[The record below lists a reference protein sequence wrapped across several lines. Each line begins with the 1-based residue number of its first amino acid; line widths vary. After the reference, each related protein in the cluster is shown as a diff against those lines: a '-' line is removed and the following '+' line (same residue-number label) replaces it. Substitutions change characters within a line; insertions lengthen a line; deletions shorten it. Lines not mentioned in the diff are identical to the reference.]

1 MTTLL
6 LVEDEADLADAI
18 AGELASDGYRVLR
31 AGDGVTALKLCRS
44 ERPELVILD
53 WMIPELDGL
62 EVLRRLRRDP
72 DCEAAV
78 LMLTARGDETDR
90 VVGLEV
96 GADDYLTK
104 PFGMRELKARV
115 RALLRRIQRIRETL
129 VADRHPEDSPLT
141 YGPLRLIPGRFQA
154 KLDDNPLELTRTEFA
169 LLHLLLRNPGRV
181 FGRDYILETVWGGKY
196 ETGDRSVDN
205 TVLRLRKKL
214 GALGENIETV
224 WGVGYK
230 LRPLK

>member
-1 MTTLL
+1 MTTIL
-6 LVEDEADLADAI
+6 LVEDSTDLADAVEH
-18 AGELASDGYRVLR
+18 ELTPDGYHILR
-31 AGDGVTALKLCRS
+31 AADGVTALKLCTS
-44 ERPELVILD
+44 EKPDLVILD

-115 RALLRRIQRIRETL
+115 RALLRRTERIRETL
-129 VADRHPEDSPLT
+129 AADRHPEESPLA
-141 YGPLRLIPGRFQA
+141 YGPLRLTPALFQA
-154 KLDDNPLELTRTEFA
+154 RLEGNPLDLTRIEFA

-181 FGRDYILETVWGGKY
+181 FGRDYLLETVWGGKY

-205 TVLRLRKKL
+205 TILRLRKKL
-214 GALGENIETV
+214 GNLGENIETV

-230 LRPLK
+230 LRPIH